1 MAATAD
7 LTRIALRARS
17 MGTSR
22 KRLVVIGKAVKPFGV
37 KGEIKIHAYT
47 ESLDVFGKSAVL
59 FFDNAPFAVVKTRVH
74 GGAVLASLE
83 GVDTPESARE
93 LVGKLVQT
101 EEDNL
106 PPREEGEYYWVDLIG
121 MKVSTTEGRNLGEIT
136 RITPTGAHDVLHVE
150 GPFGEVLLP
159 YIDEVVMSVDTENN
173 EMLVDPLEGLVP
185 DA

>member
-1 MAATAD
+1 MAGPAD
-7 LTRIALRARS
+7 VTGIALRARS

-22 KRLVVIGKAVKPFGV
+22 KKLVVIGKAVKPFGV
-37 KGEIKIHAYT
+37 KGELKIHAYT
-47 ESLDVFGKSAVL
+47 ESLDVFGRSAVL
-59 FFDNAPFAVVKTRVH
+59 FFDNAPFEVVKTRVH
-74 GGAVLASLE
+74 GGAILASLE
-83 GVDTPESARE
+83 GVDNPESARE

-106 PPREEGEYYWVDLIG
+106 PPKEEDEYYWIELIG
-121 MKVSTTEGRNLGEIT
+121 MKVSTTDGRDLGEIT

-150 GPFGEVLLP
+150 GSFGEVLLP
-159 YIDEVVMSVDTENN
+159 YIDEVVMSVDTEKN